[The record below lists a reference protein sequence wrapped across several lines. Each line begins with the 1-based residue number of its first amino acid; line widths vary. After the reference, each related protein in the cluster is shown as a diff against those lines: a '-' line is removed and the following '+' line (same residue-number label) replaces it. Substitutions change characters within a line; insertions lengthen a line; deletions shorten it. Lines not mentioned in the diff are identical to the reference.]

1 LSGIDVDGDT
11 LARALSGDA
20 GAVASIV
27 RTLQRPFY
35 GLARRMTLSNEDAED
50 ATQEALVRVV
60 THLAQF
66 DGASRFSTWAYRIA
80 VNQILDA
87 KKKRHRLPLL
97 SVETIE
103 EEIRAGLEPEAPE
116 RADDRLWLQELKTSC
131 GIAMLATL
139 DGEHR
144 VAYVLG
150 EILELSGEEAAEILE
165 VDAATFRKRLSR
177 ARESVR
183 ATLERTCGIVEAKNP
198 CRCHRRLA
206 RARTAGWLPAPV
218 PGARALDL
226 PELRDRLA
234 GLREAERAA
243 AFYRADGELEER
255 RDFVASLRRI
265 LSSKPDAS

>member
-1 LSGIDVDGDT
+1 LSGIDVEAET
-11 LARALSGDA
+11 LDRALSGDA
-20 GAVASIV
+20 GAVAEIV

-66 DGASRFSTWAYRIA
+66 DGASRFSTWAFRIA
-80 VNQILDA
+80 VNQILDT
-87 KKKRHRLPLL
+87 KKRRHRLPLL

-103 EEIRAGLEPEAPE
+103 DEIRAGLEPEAPE
-116 RADDRLWLQELKTSC
+116 RADDRLWLQELKTAC

-139 DGEHR
+139 DAEQR
-144 VAYVLG
+144 LAYVLG
-150 EILELSGEEAAEILE
+150 EILELSGDEAAEILE

-177 ARESVR
+177 ARENIR
-183 ATLERTCGIVEAKNP
+183 GTLERTCGVVEAKNP
-198 CRCHRRLA
+198 CRCHRRLTRA
-206 RARTAGWLPAPV
+206 RAAGWLPTPT
-218 PGARALDL
+218 PGARTLDL
-226 PELRDRLA
+226 PELRNRLS
-234 GLREAERAA
+234 GLHEAERAA

-265 LSSKPDAS
+265 LSSNPNAS